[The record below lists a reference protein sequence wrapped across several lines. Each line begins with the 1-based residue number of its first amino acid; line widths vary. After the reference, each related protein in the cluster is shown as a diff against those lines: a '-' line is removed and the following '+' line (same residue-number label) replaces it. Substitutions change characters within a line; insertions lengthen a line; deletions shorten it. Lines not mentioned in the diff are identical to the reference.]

1 MKDRAWFKYFF
12 KALIYMMVGLFI
24 LLVTLHKSIILT
36 VIGTMIFMGGAV
48 LMGISFISFVKWIV
62 D

>member
-24 LLVTLHKSIILT
+24 LLVTPHKSIILT

-48 LMGISFISFVKWIV
+48 LMGISLISFVKWIV